1 MKQTKLPYGL
11 SDFKRVKEE
20 DYYYIDKSSFIEKI
34 EKEIREEKRV
44 ERRREYETK
53 KNTLWIE

>member
-44 ERRREYETK
+44 
-53 KNTLWIE
+53 